1 MAVGGV
7 VAKIRPK
14 RSFGCVKSMHTLS
27 TNTATTEFVRTCPRP
42 LGLVPTMGALH
53 EGHLALVRR
62 AREENATV
70 AVSIFVNPTQFG
82 PQEDLATYPRDM
94 ERDLALLEAEGVD
107 MVYAPAPEE
116 VYPPGFDTWVEPGAL
131 GERLEGA
138 VRPGHFR
145 GVATVVTKLL
155 NVVAP
160 DRAYF
165 GQKDGQQLAVIRQLV
180 RDLDM
185 GVEIV
190 AVPTVRDADG
200 LALSSRNAYLTP
212 EQRAAAPVIYRAL
225 TEAGELWARGETDAE
240 ALRLAVRKVLEMEP
254 MLDGIDYVSVAD
266 AVFLVELE
274 QVDGPAMV
282 STAVRMGT
290 TRLIDNV
297 VVGDIGQ
304 EPDSEA

>member
-1 MAVGGV
+1 MQ
-7 VAKIRPK
+7 
-14 RSFGCVKSMHTLS
+14 TLT
-27 TNTATTEFVRTCPRP
+27 TNTATTQATLAGSRP

-62 AREENATV
+62 ARGENAAV

-82 PQEDLATYPRDM
+82 PREDLDTYPRDM

-107 MVYAPAPEE
+107 LVYAPTLEE

-131 GERLEGA
+131 GNMLEGA

-145 GVATVVTKLL
+145 GVATVVAKLFG
-155 NVVAP
+155 VVRP

-180 RDLDM
+180 RDLNL

-190 AVPTVRDADG
+190 AVPTVRAADG

-212 EQRAAAPVIYRAL
+212 EERQAAPVIYRAL
-225 TEAGELWARGETDAE
+225 RRAEELWQAGETDGE
-240 ALRLAVRKVLEMEP
+240 TLREAVRAVLEGEP
-254 MLDGIDYVSVAD
+254 LLGNIDYVSVAD
-266 AVFLVELE
+266 ATTLVELE
-274 QVDGPAMV
+274 RVDRPAMV
-282 STAVRMGT
+282 AMAVRLGK

-297 VVGDIGQ
+297 VLG
-304 EPDSEA
+304 

>member
-1 MAVGGV
+1 ML
-7 VAKIRPK
+7 
-14 RSFGCVKSMHTLS
+14 TLT
-27 TNTATTEFVRTCPRP
+27 TNTAASQYVRSCPRP

-70 AVSIFVNPTQFG
+70 AASIFVNPTQFG

-107 MVYAPAPEE
+107 LAYTPTPEE
-116 VYPPGFDTWVEPGAL
+116 VYPPGFDTWIDPGAL
-131 GERLEGA
+131 AERLEGA
-138 VRPGHFR
+138 ARPGHFR

-155 NVVAP
+155 NVITP

-180 RDLDM
+180 RDLNL

-190 AVPTVRDADG
+190 SVPTVRDADG

-212 EQRAAAPVIYRAL
+212 EQRAAAPVIYQAL
-225 TEAGELWARGETDAE
+225 SEARDLWQGGERNAE
-240 ALRLAVRKVLEMEP
+240 ALRSAARRILEAE
-254 MLDGIDYVSVAD
+254 LLVEDIDYVSVAE
-266 AVFLVELE
+266 ASSLVELE
-274 QVDGPAMV
+274 RVDGPAMI
-282 STAVRMGT
+282 STAVRIGQ

-297 VVGDIGQ
+297 VVGSVR
-304 EPDSEA
+304 EEAGSWL